1 MAKNSAGLL
10 LYRFRDGNLE
20 VFLVHPGGPFWAKKD
35 LGVWSIPKGEIDEGE
50 EPLGAARREFEEETG
65 FSPEGTFRE
74 LTPVRQRSGK
84 IVHAW
89 AVEGDCDPTALR
101 SNTFTLEWPPR
112 SGRMQEIPEVDRAR
126 VVCRRSREGEDSR
139 GSAGAPRRAE
149 APHRVRLRRSAAKE
163 LKTDTGGDVCSF

>member
-1 MAKNSAGLL
+1 MVKNSAGLL

-35 LGVWSIPKGEIDEGE
+35 LGVWSIPKGEMDEGE
-50 EPLGAARREFEEETG
+50 ELLDAARREFEEETG
-65 FSPEGTFRE
+65 FRPEGIFCE

-89 AVEGDCDPTALR
+89 AVQGDCDPTAIR

-112 SGRMQEIPEVDRAR
+112 SGRMQEIPEVDRAAWFAVDLAEKKILEGQR
-126 VVCRRSREGEDSR
+126 GLLDELRCLVGQGAEEVRRRD
-139 GSAGAPRRAE
+139 
-149 APHRVRLRRSAAKE
+149 
-163 LKTDTGGDVCSF
+163 

>member
-1 MAKNSAGLL
+1 MTIRSAGLL
-10 LYRFRDGNLE
+10 LYRIRNGNLE
-20 VFLVHPGGPFWAKKD
+20 VFLIHPGGPFWAKKD

-65 FSPEGTFRE
+65 FRPEGIFRE

-112 SGRMQEIPEVDRAR
+112 SGRMQEIPEVDRAGWFDLDAAR
-126 VVCRRSREGEDSR
+126 KKILEGQR
-139 GSAGAPRRAE
+139 GLLDE
-149 APHRVRLRRSAAKE
+149 LRR
-163 LKTDTGGDVCSF
+163 LIG